1 MDGLARRSDDSILF
15 RHFDSVEVSRV
26 PKAMYSQ
33 NLCDKPL
40 VSIIIPVFNGSRFM
54 KEAIDS
60 ALNQAYSNCEV
71 IVVNDGSTDDGRTAG
86 IARSYGTRIRYLEKL
101 NGGCGS
107 ALNVGI
113 ANMRGDYFSWL
124 SHDDVYERLKV
135 ASQMSAL
142 LRAGKPDAIVYS
154 GYKLIDSKSKRLG
167 KVLPE
172 RVLGRHRVE
181 EPLLP
186 LLRGLI
192 HGCSLLIPRMYFDAF
207 GSFDESLVFTQD
219 YDLWFKFLRTAP
231 LVYDPKPYVKSRV
244 HPDQDTQSRNDGHN
258 QEANSLWGGILRA
271 VTEDEMTRLDGSRC
285 AFFLNMESFLSRTGY
300 VEARKRATAM
310 ASVAVSE
317 IIVSI
322 VMPVRESWAL
332 VKEAMESVKSQTHTN
347 WELIIVDDGSL
358 SRLKEF
364 VKACDEDPRI
374 VYVKQENEGPG
385 SARNR
390 GIRVAVGKYIA
401 FLGAGDMFEP
411 EKLDRQV
418 RLMEASGYDVSH
430 TSYRRVVAG
439 GHQSQV
445 VRSGI
450 QRGAIFPEVITNCMV
465 ATPTT
470 MVKRSALSN
479 VVFPCGMSVGEDIC
493 LWIKLSE
500 KYRWGAIDEPLTRV
514 REEARSPAIARQE
527 QIISLLNI
535 SCFCMQDPKLAGHVK
550 EVGRLLRLAK
560 YLNGM
565 RPEPQA
571 VKLARAERKRERL
584 MWRSVA
590 REVKR
595 LKKRVAGWAIRS
607 MRG

>member
-1 MDGLARRSDDSILF
+1 MQSKELGD
-15 RHFDSVEVSRV
+15 
-26 PKAMYSQ
+26 Q
-33 NLCDKPL
+33 PL

-54 KEAIDS
+54 EEAIDS
-60 ALNQAYSNCEV
+60 ALNQTYANCEV
-71 IVVNDGSTDDGRTAG
+71 IVVNDGSTDDGKTAC
-86 IARSYGTRIRYLEKL
+86 IAQSYGQRIRYFEKP

-113 ANMRGDYFSWL
+113 ANMRGAYFSWL
-124 SHDDVYERLKV
+124 SHDDVYERFKI
-135 ASQMSAL
+135 ASQISAL
-142 LRAGKPDAIVYS
+142 VRSNKPDAIAYS
-154 GYKLIDSKSKRLG
+154 GYKVIDSKSKSVG

-192 HGCSLLIPRMYFDAF
+192 HGCCLLIPRMYFDTF
-207 GSFDESLVFTQD
+207 GSFDESLLFTQD

-231 LVYDPKPYVKSRV
+231 LVYDPNPYVKSRV
-244 HPDQDTQSRNDGHN
+244 HPDQDTQSRKDGHN

-300 VEARKRATAM
+300 VEAGRMATAM

-317 IIVSI
+317 LKVSI
-322 VMPVRESWAL
+322 VMPVRESGTL
-332 VKEAMESVKSQTHTN
+332 VKEAMLSVKAQTHTN
-347 WELIIVDDGSL
+347 WELIIVEDGSL
-358 SRLKEF
+358 SRCEEF
-364 VKACDEDPRI
+364 VKACDKDPRI
-374 VYVKQENEGPG
+374 VYVQQEAEDPG

-390 GIRVAVGKYIA
+390 GIRVAAGKYIA

-411 EKLDRQV
+411 EKLDLQV
-418 RLMEASGYDVSH
+418 RLMEASGCDVSH
-430 TSYRRVVAG
+430 TSYRRVLAG

-445 VRSGI
+445 VRSGM
-450 QRGAIFPEVITNCMV
+450 QRGAIFPQVITHCMV

-470 MVKRSALSN
+470 MVKRSALSD
-479 VVFPCGMSVGEDIC
+479 VLFPCGMSVGEDIC
-493 LWIKLSE
+493 LWIKLAE

-571 VKLARAERKRERL
+571 VKVARAERKRERP

-590 REVKR
+590 REAKR
-595 LKKRVAGWAIRS
+595 LKKRVVGWAIRS
-607 MRG
+607 VRG